1 MSLLGVV
8 DCLAVHGDSAGP
20 AAGVVQRL
28 QRDVRRWLWESRWR
42 PGERGLRRRC
52 QPGALV
58 GGGVGEWPPA
68 SGIPDPGGGRTAFQL
83 LSYPRTVFEAP
94 SIIGNGE
101 TLFFFLELSTARRSP
116 RASVTPAIR

>member
-52 QPGALV
+52 QPGARWAVPIL
-58 GGGVGEWPPA
+58 A
-68 SGIPDPGGGRTAFQL
+68 SGIPSDPGADGTPVTVWGGR
-83 LSYPRTVFEAP
+83 
-94 SIIGNGE
+94 
-101 TLFFFLELSTARRSP
+101 
-116 RASVTPAIR
+116 